1 MYRNQKYPP
10 ILESLSR
17 ILVRK
22 PPHPPWNQH
31 KYTIIFCLQTKNR
44 ILVLIP
50 GGFGGLRTSIRDRGS
65 KMGGYFWLRYIN
77 TPGSETSF
85 LFNYVLVASR
95 FCWFPPKKD

>member
-31 KYTIIFCLQTKNR
+31 RYTIILFLQNLKSYTCADLR
-44 ILVLIP
+44 
-50 GGFGGLRTSIRDRGS
+50 GGAGVYAQVYEIGAL
-65 KMGGYFWLRYIN
+65 K
-77 TPGSETSF
+77 
-85 LFNYVLVASR
+85 
-95 FCWFPPKKD
+95 

>member
-22 PPHPPWNQH
+22 PPHPPGISTSIRFCNLS
-31 KYTIIFCLQTKNR
+31 KYMNR

-50 GGFGGLRTSIRDRGS
+50 AGCGVLNGNLTGRRNY
-65 KMGGYFWLRYIN
+65 K
-77 TPGSETSF
+77 
-85 LFNYVLVASR
+85 FNR
-95 FCWFPPKKD
+95 